1 MPGPQ
6 PYANTLFRF
15 TPPFTP
21 HRREESWPLRGAS
34 GTPPPTNLP
43 QTFWLLA
50 GEGFIPPVSL
60 TPAFLKSFS
69 CKIPFSAL

>member
-6 PYANTLFRF
+6 PYANTLFRL
-15 TPPFTP
+15 TPLFTP
-21 HRREESWPLRGAS
+21 HRSGAS

-50 GEGFIPPVSL
+50 GEGFILPVSL
-60 TPAFLKSFS
+60 TPAFLKNFS
-69 CKIPFSAL
+69 CKISFSAL

>member
-6 PYANTLFRF
+6 PYANALFRF
-15 TPPFTP
+15 TPLFTP
-21 HRREESWPLRGAS
+21 HRREG
-34 GTPPPTNLP
+34 

-60 TPAFLKSFS
+60 TPASLQKFS
-69 CKIPFSAL
+69 CKILFSAL

>member
-6 PYANTLFRF
+6 PYANTLFRLTPLF
-15 TPPFTP
+15 TPP
-21 HRREESWPLRGAS
+21 RGVGDAA
-34 GTPPPTNLP
+34 PTNLP

-50 GEGFIPPVSL
+50 VEGFILPVSL
-60 TPAFLKSFS
+60 TPAFLKNFS

>member
-15 TPPFTP
+15 TPLFT
-21 HRREESWPLRGAS
+21 
-34 GTPPPTNLP
+34 

-60 TPAFLKSFS
+60 TPAFLKKSS

>member
-15 TPPFTP
+15 TPLFTP
-21 HRREESWPLRGAS
+21 PRGVGAAA
-34 GTPPPTNLP
+34 PTNLP

-50 GEGFIPPVSL
+50 GEGFILPVSL
-60 TPAFLKSFS
+60 TPAFLKNFS
-69 CKIPFSAL
+69 CKISFSAL